1 MKLFFFQIPY
11 TLSSNLNVFDRLTIA
26 KVIYSNKKT
35 DYRNIKLNV
44 NILCLLT
51 NLGHDLDRAGQL
63 HQVHAQGERL
73 QLRGHCKVV
82 LRCFFR

>member
-35 DYRNIKLNV
+35 DYRNIK
-44 NILCLLT
+44 
-51 NLGHDLDRAGQL
+51 
-63 HQVHAQGERL
+63 
-73 QLRGHCKVV
+73 
-82 LRCFFR
+82 